1 MQQQAIREIEHA
13 RPKFLVF
20 VVMPDSW
27 LQRPESER
35 LIFTWA
41 NEYTA
46 QNYTVAGFVNMAAPG
61 KADYYFGEVPQSVP
75 QLGRYIL
82 IYERKS

>member
-1 MQQQAIREIEHA
+1 MQQEMIRDIERAH
-13 RPKFLVF
+13 PKFLIS

-27 LQRPESER
+27 LQRKESER

-46 QNYTVAGFVNMAAPG
+46 QNYTVAGFVNMVAPD
-61 KADYYFGEVPQSVP
+61 KTDYYFDNVPQSVS
-75 QLGRYIL
+75 QLGKYIL
-82 IYERKS
+82 IYQKKS